1 MRSLL
6 GNYDETVY
14 SVRGALVRHSS
25 CITVRFKTTEDV
37 SSQLLRLA
45 DELMASAAEYTDSPV
60 EGDYIRYQSGGYE
73 SSYTVERAADGW
85 NNVLKIVPKYYSYLE
100 YEEKIIEKV
109 REIINGFGFDE
120 NTTDYEK
127 VRTVYDYVCRNVTYD
142 RIHVRNDNYFLRST
156 SYAALIWG
164 NATCQGYCVTLYRLL
179 REVGINTR
187 IITGTADG
195 ENSDALHAW
204 NIIEL
209 GKTYYSVDAT
219 WDAGKDAYECFL
231 KGSSDF
237 TGHTPGADFTAAD
250 FRAAC
255 PIAEKSYTEH

>member
-14 SVRGALVRHSS
+14 SVRGALVRYSS

-100 YEEKIIEKV
+100 YEEKVTEKV

-142 RIHVRNDNYFLRST
+142 MIHVRNDNYFLRST

-164 NATCQGYCVTLYRLL
+164 NATCQGCVFCIKPLRRVTKSAGQIVASVSAAVLVFMLFAYALPSVLAYPFNFTLNGASIFSTAFIYRFIGWLL
-179 REVGINTR
+179 GI
-187 IITGTADG
+187 ILCLLICLVVLKTAK
-195 ENSDALHAW
+195 N
-204 NIIEL
+204 
-209 GKTYYSVDAT
+209 KT
-219 WDAGKDAYECFL
+219 
-231 KGSSDF
+231 
-237 TGHTPGADFTAAD
+237 
-250 FRAAC
+250 
-255 PIAEKSYTEH
+255 